1 MLSWIA
7 QLPSGV
13 LYGCLGIIGLALIG
27 GFALGLLTLIK
38 GGKIKAGPVEL
49 DTEEEHMEAPK

>member
-7 QLPSGV
+7 QLPAGV
-13 LYGCLGIIGLALIG
+13 LYGCLGIIGLVVIG
-27 GFALGLLTLIK
+27 GFSLGLLTLVK

-49 DTEEEHMEAPK
+49 DTEEEHEAPK

>member
-13 LYGCLGIIGLALIG
+13 LYGFLGIIGLALVG
-27 GFALGLLTLIK
+27 GFVLVLFTLIK
-38 GGKIKAGPVEL
+38 GGKFKAGPVEL
-49 DTEEEHMEAPK
+49 DTEEEHMEVPK